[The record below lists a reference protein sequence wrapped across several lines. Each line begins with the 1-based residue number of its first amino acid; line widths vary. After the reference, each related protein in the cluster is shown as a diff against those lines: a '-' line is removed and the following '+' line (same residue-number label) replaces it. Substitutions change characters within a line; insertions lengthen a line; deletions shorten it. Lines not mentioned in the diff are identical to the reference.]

1 MFSAKSQ
8 TEKKKSEFTAASPQ
22 RSTSAFHLNIPPKH
36 STPASHLSILPQQS
50 TSASNLSIPV
60 GAILSQYSVKSTSPQ
75 HSLFSTLPTV
85 ASPQHLTSAF
95 LSEPSNI
102 SALTLS
108 SQHSNSLHS
117 HTKPY
122 YTNKTISALLLSSQ
136 HSTLHT
142 NTLSLSTCQRLL
154 LSTHTLYKPCYKS
167 THTYHV
173 IKAHTHTYHVIKAA
187 LASLASWIPAFQA
200 NTGAH
205 LPAWYKHMLL

>member
-1 MFSAKSQ
+1 MCGADVFQRKESSRLSLEQ
-8 TEKKKSEFTAASPQ
+8 RTKKSEFTAASPQ
-22 RSTSAFHLNIPPKH
+22 RSTSA
-36 STPASHLSILPQQS
+36 SH
-50 TSASNLSIPV
+50 LSIPV

-95 LSEPSNI
+95 LSEPNNI

-154 LSTHTLYKPCYKS
+154 QSTYTLYKPCYKS
-167 THTYHV
+167 THTHIPCY
-173 IKAHTHTYHVIKAA
+173 KSTHTHTMI
-187 LASLASWIPAFQA
+187 
-200 NTGAH
+200 
-205 LPAWYKHMLL
+205 

>member
-1 MFSAKSQ
+1 MCGADVFQRKESSRLSLEQ
-8 TEKKKSEFTAASPQ
+8 RTKKSEFTAASPQ
-22 RSTSAFHLNIPPKH
+22 RSTSA
-36 STPASHLSILPQQS
+36 SH
-50 TSASNLSIPV
+50 LSIPV

-95 LSEPSNI
+95 LSEPNNI

-136 HSTLHT
+136 HSTPIPYRSALV
-142 NTLSLSTCQRLL
+142 NA
-154 LSTHTLYKPCYKS
+154 CYKAH
-167 THTYHV
+167 THCINHV
-173 IKAHTHTYHVIKAA
+173 IKAHTHT
-187 LASLASWIPAFQA
+187 
-200 NTGAH
+200 T
-205 LPAWYKHMLL
+205 ML